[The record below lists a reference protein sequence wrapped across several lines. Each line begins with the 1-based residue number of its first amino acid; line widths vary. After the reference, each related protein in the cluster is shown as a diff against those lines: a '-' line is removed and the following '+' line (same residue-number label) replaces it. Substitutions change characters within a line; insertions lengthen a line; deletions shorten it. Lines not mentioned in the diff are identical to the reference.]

1 MADPARPLISVV
13 VPVHGVREYVT
24 ECLDSVLGGT
34 GADGLAEV
42 VAVDDA
48 SPDRSGEVLDARAAA
63 DTRLTVIHL
72 ARTLGPGNAR
82 NVGLARAKGEY
93 VWFVDGDDVLT
104 GHALAAISARLERD
118 RPDLLLIDYQE
129 LYPDGSTRP
138 SPGAALLRRAP
149 AGTFTLAEAP
159 DLVNLSMTAWSKL
172 FRREFLLGLDQP
184 FTAGIHEDIPVSC
197 AALLGGRIGALDRVC
212 YSYRR
217 GRRASFMST
226 ASSSHQAVFTSY
238 ELVLAR
244 LDKLA
249 ADDDPVATTAVRSA
263 VFERAIWHYAAVL
276 QAGVVPR
283 GERRAFFRRMHA
295 DFVRYAPPGYRFPR
309 GARGA
314 KLRLI
319 RHGAYRT
326 YELLEPLNAFRVR
339 WSGLRT
345 LSEP

>member
-1 MADPARPLISVV
+1 MAARERPLISVV
-13 VPVHGVREYVT
+13 VPVYGVREYLA
-24 ECLDSVLGGT
+24 ECLDSVLGGA

-48 SPDRSGEVLDARAAA
+48 SRDGSADVLDALAAA
-63 DTRLTVIHL
+63 DDRLTVIHL
-72 ARTLGPGNAR
+72 EHTLGPGNAR
-82 NVGLARAKGEY
+82 NVGLERAAGEY
-93 VWFVDGDDVLT
+93 VWFVDGDDLIT
-104 GHALAAISARLERD
+104 GYALAALSARLERD

-129 LYPDGSTRP
+129 LYPDGRTRP

-149 AGTFTLAEAP
+149 AGTFTLDAAP
-159 DLVNLSMTAWSKL
+159 DLVNRSMTAWSKL

-184 FTAGIHEDIPVSC
+184 FVAGIHEDIPVSC
-197 AALLGGRIGALDRVC
+197 AALLGGRLGVLDRVC

-217 GRRASFMST
+217 TRRTSFMST
-226 ASSSHQAVFTSY
+226 TTSSHQAVFSSY

-283 GERRAFFRRMHA
+283 RERRAFFERMHA

-319 RHGAYRT
+319 RHGAYRL
-326 YELLEPLNAFRVR
+326 YELLEPLNTLRVR
-339 WSGLRT
+339 GRGLRAM
-345 LSEP
+345 SEP

>member
-1 MADPARPLISVV
+1 MAATERPLISVV
-13 VPVHGVREYVT
+13 VPVYGVREYLT
-24 ECLDSVLGGT
+24 ECLDSVLGGS

-48 SPDRSGEVLDARAAA
+48 SRDGSADVLDARAAA
-63 DTRLTVIHL
+63 DARLTVIHL
-72 ARTLGPGNAR
+72 ERTLGPGNAR
-82 NVGLARAKGEY
+82 NVGLARAAGEY
-93 VWFVDGDDVLT
+93 VWFVDGDDVVT
-104 GHALAAISARLERD
+104 AHALAAISARLEQD

-129 LYPDGSTRP
+129 LFPDGRSRP

-149 AGTFTLAEAP
+149 AGTFTLDEAP

-184 FTAGIHEDIPVSC
+184 FAAGIHEDIPVSC
-197 AALLGGRIGALDRVC
+197 AALLGGRLGVLNRVC

-217 GRRASFMST
+217 DRRASFMST
-226 ASSSHQAVFTSY
+226 TTSGHQAVFSSY

-249 ADDDPVATTAVRSA
+249 ATDDPVATTAVQSA
-263 VFERAIWHYAAVL
+263 LFERAIWHYAAVL

-283 GERRAFFRRMHA
+283 GERRAFFERMNA

-319 RHGAYRT
+319 RYGAYRL
-326 YELLEPLNAFRVR
+326 YEVLEPLNALRVR
-339 WSGLRT
+339 RRGLRAM
-345 LSEP
+345 SEP